1 MHTKSR
7 NKNFKPPFNLKAM
20 DIFIKKKN
28 IEMKKIPPF
37 HPSSNPV
44 ETLMHPLGKTIN
56 IAHLNDQPE
65 KKYQKVF
72 YKVIEIPH
80 MQQQVSL
87 QQP

>member
-7 NKNFKPPFNLKAM
+7 NKNLKPPFNLKAM

-56 IAHLNDQPE
+56 IAHLN
-65 KKYQKVF
+65 KYLSSSHDV
-72 YKVIEIPH
+72 
-80 MQQQVSL
+80 
-87 QQP
+87 

>member
-7 NKNFKPPFNLKAM
+7 NKNLKPPFNLKAM

-44 ETLMHPLGKTIN
+44 ETLMHP
-56 IAHLNDQPE
+56 
-65 KKYQKVF
+65 
-72 YKVIEIPH
+72 
-80 MQQQVSL
+80 
-87 QQP
+87 